1 MSVNKRISKGR
12 EYRSYRCFYWNT
24 KQIRC
29 NKIDP
34 VVIEKGENEILSEE
48 NLKIMVEAYLEYS
61 RNLRQYNDEPDY
73 SVQLE
78 EVERKI
84 ENVINAIA
92 DMGNTY
98 PLRKE
103 LLKLQTQQAVIRN
116 AMTTKAE
123 TLKSESNL
131 FEDIYDRANKIISVL
146 QNPNLPLVTKNTVL
160 RSFILQI
167 TPTSENSAVI
177 KYSLPGISWEGS
189 EAPPEGLEPPTI

>member
-34 VVIEKGENEILSEE
+34 VVIEKGENEILSKE
-48 NLKIMVEAYLEYS
+48 NLKNMVEAYLEYS

>member
-78 EVERKI
+78 KVERKI

-131 FEDIYDRANKIISVL
+131 FEDIYDRANKIISIL

>member
-48 NLKIMVEAYLEYS
+48 NLKNMVEAYLEYS

-131 FEDIYDRANKIISVL
+131 FEDIYDRANKIISIL

>member
-131 FEDIYDRANKIISVL
+131 FEDIYDRANKIISIL

>member
-34 VVIEKGENEILSEE
+34 VVIEKGENEILSKE
-48 NLKIMVEAYLEYS
+48 NLKNMVEAYLEYS

-177 KYSLPGISWEGS
+177 QYSLPGISWEGS
-189 EAPPEGLEPPTI
+189 KAPPEGLEPPTI

>member
-34 VVIEKGENEILSEE
+34 VVIEKGENEILSKE
-48 NLKIMVEAYLEYS
+48 NLKNMVEAYLEYS

-92 DMGNTY
+92 DMGNTDL
-98 PLRKE
+98 LRKE
-103 LLKLQTQQAVIRN
+103 LLELQTQQAFIRN
-116 AMTTKAE
+116 AMPTKAE

-146 QNPNLPLVTKNTVL
+146 QDPDLPLVIKNTVL

>member
-1 MSVNKRISKGR
+1 MTFCHFSR
-12 EYRSYRCFYWNT
+12 
-24 KQIRC
+24 QIFRYSSNSTVKLR

-92 DMGNTY
+92 DMGNTDL
-98 PLRKE
+98 LRKE
-103 LLKLQTQQAVIRN
+103 LLELQTQQAFIRN
-116 AMTTKAE
+116 AMPTKAE

-146 QNPNLPLVTKNTVL
+146 QDPDLPLVIKNTVL